1 MTDTL
6 SNLYPTVSCWMAK
19 AVLFQCV
26 FLCLEK
32 HFVEKTLSK
41 KGTWNTHIHTH
52 TQHTRV
58 QQTHTRTLTHFS
70 RIYLL
75 NEL

>member
-52 TQHTRV
+52 THNTHACSRHT
-58 QQTHTRTLTHFS
+58 HGHSHISHAF
-70 RIYLL
+70 IF
-75 NEL
+75 